1 MKSRFRSNK
10 NFNSSRPYPGGFH
23 AFKNEKT
30 EKELELSGDNEKE
43 LSGITL
49 PAGGIPWNSQT
60 CSWTL
65 PAPPSGVMEFTA
77 TQNANLTPLQPGS
90 GSSGVHSA
98 TMSKRKYDLGC
109 PM

>member
-23 AFKNEKT
+23 AFNAKT
-30 EKELELSGDNEKE
+30 EETPTTSPEK
-43 LSGITL
+43 
-49 PAGGIPWNSQT
+49 AAGIPWNSQT

-65 PAPPSGVMEFTA
+65 PAPPSGVMEFTGT
-77 TQNANLTPLQPGS
+77 TQNANLTYLQPGS
-90 GSSGVHSA
+90 SSSSGLHIGA